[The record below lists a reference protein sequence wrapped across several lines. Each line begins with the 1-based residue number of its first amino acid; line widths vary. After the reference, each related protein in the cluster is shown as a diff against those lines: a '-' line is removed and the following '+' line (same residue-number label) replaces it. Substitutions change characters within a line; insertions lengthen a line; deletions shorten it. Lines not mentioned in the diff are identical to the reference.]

1 MEISR
6 CPSFAPALIA
16 IAAAFFVFVLAA
28 RALAF
33 TSLAVF
39 AAGCDVSARGAL
51 FEALIETQRR
61 ANEIESGTQTV
72 LEKALIA
79 EMERFQLIRKE
90 NECGR
95 RGRGLRDVEN
105 LHFAIRWRRAAL
117 EIHIRKPA
125 IQFAG

>member
-1 MEISR
+1 MEISG

-16 IAAAFFVFVLAA
+16 IATAFFVFVLVA

-61 ANEIESGTQTV
+61 ANEIESGTQTI
-72 LEKALIA
+72 LQEALIA
-79 EMERFQLIRKE
+79 EMQRFRLVGE
-90 NECGR
+90 EHECR
-95 RGRGLRDVEN
+95 R
-105 LHFAIRWRRAAL
+105 
-117 EIHIRKPA
+117 
-125 IQFAG
+125 